1 LAIHRLELLFETK
14 SNGQMK
20 LITAAF
26 CATLV
31 MTGNVAFGQIG
42 ETLQQCI
49 AKYGP
54 VVEKPAREW
63 HKFESKPYHL
73 EIHFYKANADAVQY
87 LNWVDRQKAFNK
99 GEIETLLKQCST
111 AHWEVVDD
119 SPESTMFVV
128 KGFTAIHM
136 KLDHILIVATDGYLE
151 RGLAAKAAAEAG
163 NLNWVDN

>member
-1 LAIHRLELLFETK
+1 
-14 SNGQMK
+14 MK